1 MSNIKIN
8 KTGESFD
15 LCGLSELQYNH
26 LKSLLM
32 SSAKEV
38 LHYAQNPAE
47 LKAAYKEAMPQLT
60 NEELDT
66 IINEADS
73 VAQSVSE
80 LWRVFESYPEA

>member
-1 MSNIKIN
+1 
-8 KTGESFD
+8 
-15 LCGLSELQYNH
+15 
-26 LKSLLM
+26 M